1 MSSSSEANDVFN
13 LIRQNLDNIAP
24 STGNVRIVSR
34 IIPSQPLAEE
44 TNNDNENIDNTAI
57 PPPPSLSQNLLN
69 ETPNIM
75 KNIVKNKYKKCVITG
90 LNINECD
97 IIKLN
102 PNTDEFEINNYIAVH
117 QGLSNSFR
125 NNKWSINPITNIIET
140 LEENNYFIDR
150 YAYTR
155 INSID
160 DATKINLKFHYYR
173 FLVAKQLLFIPENL
187 NN

>member
-1 MSSSSEANDVFN
+1 MSSSSDASDVFN
-13 LIRQNLDNIAP
+13 LIRENLNNIVP

-34 IIPSQPLAEE
+34 VIPSQSEE
-44 TNNDNENIDNTAI
+44 TNNDNENIDNTTI

-102 PNTDEFEINNYIAVH
+102 PNTDEFEINNYIAIH

-125 NNKWSINPITNIIET
+125 NNKWSINPNTHIIEI
-140 LEENNYFIDR
+140 LEENNYLIDR

-155 INSID
+155 INSLD
-160 DATKINLKFHYYR
+160 DGIKINLTFHYYR